1 MNNNTNI
8 VVMKGAWL
16 GKLCHKSTKSTNTSH
31 CHLVLTLRVV
41 LSVTMMVVV

>member
-1 MNNNTNI
+1 M
-8 VVMKGAWL
+8 V
-16 GKLCHKSTKSTNTSH
+16 GKIMSQEYKEYTSH

>member
-1 MNNNTNI
+1 MVGKI
-8 VVMKGAWL
+8 VSQEYKEY
-16 GKLCHKSTKSTNTSH
+16 TSHWH